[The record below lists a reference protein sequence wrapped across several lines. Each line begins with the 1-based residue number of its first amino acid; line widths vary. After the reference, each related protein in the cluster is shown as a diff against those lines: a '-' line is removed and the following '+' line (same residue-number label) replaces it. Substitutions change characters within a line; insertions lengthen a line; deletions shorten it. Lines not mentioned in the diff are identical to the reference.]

1 MAGNSNSHKVIRMA
15 QNTTTT
21 MKTTFKTV
29 LVTVICLLGFAIE
42 SAAKTYVK
50 VEVCTSL
57 PGSCYAAVSKDPTN
71 NPEYVLLND
80 DNNRHQFK
88 LEYNETWTL
97 KKKTVYVYFKMK
109 EDMADNYRFIDW
121 QMKNSSLATGGYSHK
136 TYDQSFALEVKTNTN
151 LLAGTA
157 GYRYHLQAV
166 VRQVGAFV
174 SYDDSNIG
182 EAKPTVSIANPDN
195 NFTGESITVK
205 AELPKYTD
213 GLGAVLDNPHY
224 SFNGWYEGTEMV
236 SDLPEYTFTPEATKR
251 LVAKYDF
258 KPGFA
263 GKGYYRIRTARNG
276 VNEYVKLVGAVPHES
291 AAIGSNAYTTA
302 NLVLAGYKTDA
313 GDFAYTYDPSDP
325 ATIFWFDGTANEA
338 AKAAKNLT
346 FGTSFSADGVLRSQN
361 VGTDNIFGNLEIASG
376 AYAGSVAIRPAGA
389 SKWLSRVDAD
399 VVYGGLALNGN
410 ADINSTFELEPVTD
424 FGAKPLDKS
433 LYDGSYWT
441 VMYTPFPYA
450 CSSGVEPYYLTD
462 FAVDTEKSDPKG
474 DYVLTYERTLVT
486 SRDMENRIVVPA
498 NTAVVLKCSS
508 VESAENILTPLDP
521 STKIE
526 ETAGNYLT
534 GVYQLNRTTR
544 SGDDYA
550 KAVDY
555 HFTANMTHSDY
566 EQIDELKYV
575 FRVLTA
581 EDLPQTTG
589 ARILAEESQSC
600 PVSFDAPVLGED
612 VLGNNS
618 VYLNGSK
625 IAADLNLDKT
635 RMPDAFSIDNKAIPT
650 GIVGIDGENEAVP
663 GYYNLQGLRVEKPVT
678 GGVYIEV
685 KGGKSRKVIY

>member
-325 ATIFWFDGTANEA
+325 ATIFWFDGTANDA
-338 AKAAKNLT
+338 AKDAKNLT
-346 FGTSFSADGVLRSQN
+346 FGASFSADGVFRSQN
-361 VGTDNIFGNLEIASG
+361 AGTDNIFGNLVIASG

-462 FAVDTEKSDPKG
+462 FAVDTEKSDPNG

-508 VESAENILTPLDP
+508 VELSLIH
-521 STKIE
+521 I
-526 ETAGNYLT
+526 
-534 GVYQLNRTTR
+534 
-544 SGDDYA
+544 
-550 KAVDY
+550 
-555 HFTANMTHSDY
+555 
-566 EQIDELKYV
+566 
-575 FRVLTA
+575 
-581 EDLPQTTG
+581 
-589 ARILAEESQSC
+589 
-600 PVSFDAPVLGED
+600 
-612 VLGNNS
+612 
-618 VYLNGSK
+618 
-625 IAADLNLDKT
+625 
-635 RMPDAFSIDNKAIPT
+635 
-650 GIVGIDGENEAVP
+650 
-663 GYYNLQGLRVEKPVT
+663 
-678 GGVYIEV
+678 
-685 KGGKSRKVIY
+685 